1 MILGILREKKMAE
14 LCPTAVWKAE
24 LERESPGY
32 LAEISKQCVQ
42 GVAWFLPAAYRKM

>member
-1 MILGILREKKMAE
+1 MILGISWEKKTAE

-32 LAEISKQCVQ
+32 LAEISKQWVE
-42 GVAWFLPAAYRKM
+42 GVAWFLLAAYRKT